1 MSYEMIHI
9 EHSEPCSCGRGV
21 VNHGIMEN
29 DWFQRKKG
37 SELDCWYC
45 NKYKPLEEKL
55 SDNIIKE
62 MKKWEDTLLKE
73 FLDVFEVNWYSS
85 SDLIEFIEKY
95 FEENNKIDTNFEE
108 LKIKFEAFKK
118 EKEIK
123 IEKEKRHNFYVDKV
137 NEGYKELKSIY
148 PNMNVNEDIYSRN
161 ENEFFFWYN
170 THNGELL
177 NSFLKQYPKFSV
189 SKYESEL
196 SMMNKIAKEIDRL
209 SYFNSS
215 CLSVLD
221 RKTRLFCEHL
231 FFNFDIS
238 FIFDAWEEMRNKK
251 AVKEVSIK
259 YKEIISIYRQLFKD
273 SHVYNIVNGIEIVLN
288 YYYEFKS
295 INDTIS
301 KYYDKYIMLQKS
313 ILNSEDYIEYQKK
326 RRLSYLEF
334 LKEKYLNLEYD
345 KEVEIIKYSNNSLL
359 FELRNIEYKYIEVFD
374 ISVFFIDSSIFPKLK
389 INSMTLE
396 RHLEKIYNKNIK
408 EVYINKEKEI
418 GKLLTKQDL
427 GFSLGGKNNSDN
439 IFELDTTEMKYQ
451 SIL

>member
-1 MSYEMIHI
+1 MSYEMTHI

-29 DWFQRKKG
+29 DWFQRKEG

-118 EKEIK
+118 EKKIK

-137 NEGYKELKSIY
+137 NKGYKELKSIY

-209 SYFNSS
+209 SYFNSG
-215 CLSVLD
+215 CLNILD
-221 RKTRLFCEHL
+221 RKTRSFCEHL
-231 FFNFDIS
+231 FFSFDIP
-238 FIFDAWEEMRNKK
+238 FLFAAWEEIRTKK
-251 AVKEVSIK
+251 SVKEVSIE
-259 YKEIISIYRQLFKD
+259 YKKIISIYKGCFND
-273 SHVYNIVNGIEIVLN
+273 SHTYNIVNGIEIVLN

-295 INDTIS
+295 INDTII
-301 KYYDKYIMLQKS
+301 KYHDKYIMFQKS
-313 ILNSEDYIEYQKK
+313 ILDSEEYIEYQKN
-326 RRLSYLEF
+326 RRFSYLEY
-334 LKEKYLNLEYD
+334 LKEKYLGLAYD
-345 KEVEIIKYSNNSLL
+345 KDKEIFKYSNNNMLYL
-359 FELRNIEYKYIEVFD
+359 LRNDDCENIN
-374 ISVFFIDSSIFPKLK
+374 VFFIDNNIFPKLK
-389 INSMTLE
+389 INSWDLKKRLE
-396 RHLEKIYNKNIK
+396 EIYNTHIK
-408 EVYINKEKEI
+408 EVYIK
-418 GKLLTKQDL
+418 KLL
-427 GFSLGGKNNSDN
+427 NC
-439 IFELDTTEMKYQ
+439 
-451 SIL
+451 